1 MFHKNYEERLQL
13 WKQFRDGLEKVEDPI
28 QAAIDFYNQ
37 APICLI
43 AADPFT
49 PSSWPT
55 AWELL
60 EENNYCSFVKILAI
74 CYTLKLTDVLSQAS
88 YEIHITRDFKN
99 SSTYY
104 LLYVDERVIGF
115 TGDTHVHRTEL
126 PNTLRSEL
134 VHALPNCII
143 NT

>member
-1 MFHKNYEERLQL
+1 MFDKKYEDRLAL
-13 WKQFRDGLEKVEDPI
+13 WREFRSELETATDPI
-28 QAAIDFYNQ
+28 QEAIDFYNR
-37 APICLI
+37 APSCKI

-49 PSSWPT
+49 PSTWPT

-60 EENNYCSFVKILAI
+60 EENNYCAFVKILAI
-74 CYTLKLTDVLSQAS
+74 CYTLQLTDVLSQAS

-115 TGDTHVHRTEL
+115 TGETHVHSNEL
-126 PNTLRSEL
+126 PTNLRSEL
-134 VHALPNCII
+134 VHALPKQQ
-143 NT
+143 

>member
-1 MFHKNYEERLQL
+1 MFDKKYEDRLAL
-13 WKQFRDGLEKVEDPI
+13 WREFRSELETATDPI
-28 QAAIDFYNQ
+28 QEAIDFYNR
-37 APICLI
+37 APSCKI

-49 PSSWPT
+49 PSTWPT

-60 EENNYCSFVKILAI
+60 EENNYCAFVKILAI
-74 CYTLKLTDVLSQAS
+74 CYTLQLTDVLSQAS

-115 TGDTHVHRTEL
+115 TGVTHVHSNEL
-126 PNTLRSEL
+126 PTNLRSEL
-134 VHALPNCII
+134 VHALPNQ
-143 NT
+143 